1 MGIGQ
6 SKAANNDK
14 LDVANILD
22 ILATKYILTQ
32 NFQDMKKLGDPEY
45 CNKLIILTADVIK
58 KFMNEK
64 EITYLSQRIED
75 GVPTLQKKKT
85 SVIYIKPGEAK
96 YSVKPKTTSN
106 MYNPQIQYELR
117 RSQRPVSRLDIQ
129 NKEEKLAICKGIAK
143 FYIKIAHLFAAIL
156 KTVRKI
162 VSFNSPHLKVDHK

>member
-96 YSVKPKTTSN
+96 YSVKPKTTWDNSLKN
-106 MYNPQIQYELR
+106 WITSLLEQSTVPEMRLL
-117 RSQRPVSRLDIQ
+117 SVVWLHSR
-129 NKEEKLAICKGIAK
+129 
-143 FYIKIAHLFAAIL
+143 F
-156 KTVRKI
+156 
-162 VSFNSPHLKVDHK
+162 